1 MARACF
7 KEKRDRGG
15 KGNIYVEGKIEKGRP
30 KKRWGNVIENN
41 MRWAGVS
48 CEKGARN
55 RALWKLRT
63 MVADPK

>member
-7 KEKRDRGG
+7 KKKRDRGS

-41 MRWAGVS
+41 MRWAGV
-48 CEKGARN
+48 
-55 RALWKLRT
+55 
-63 MVADPK
+63 M